1 MWVCPA
7 CAEEQDERYDYCW
20 QCQTPRY
27 ATLTANGRRR
37 EGADPQL
44 EIMLATTPALETH
57 VIKQYLGLVAGEAT
71 LSARSPRA
79 LADGITADVAKR
91 AGGRLESLKEA
102 RRCALLDATEQA
114 IDMGANGIV
123 GVSFDYHS
131 LGAHLLIICH
141 GTAVLVE
148 KLLTPEWREAEP

>member
-1 MWVCPA
+1 MWVCTI
-7 CAEEQDERYDYCW
+7 CGEEQDDRYDYCW
-20 QCQTPRY
+20 NCH
-27 ATLTANGRRR
+27 TARRQPASTYVS
-37 EGADPQL
+37 GDAQP

-71 LSARSPRA
+71 LTASSPRE
-79 LADGITADVAKR
+79 LEKGIAADVAKK

-114 IDMGANGIV
+114 IDMGANSIV
-123 GVSFDYHS
+123 GVSFDYHT
-131 LGAHLLIICH
+131 LGSHLLIICH

-148 KLLTPEWREAEP
+148 KLVTPEWQESDV